1 MNPILNPANPISP
14 LNPLNPIHH
23 HGRNHSS
30 VTDTAVRAVADT
42 VNHASVTIPLEW
54 VYFFGGLTIGVVLVI
69 GIMAIVWMCT
79 KRD

>member
-23 HGRNHSS
+23 HARNHSS
-30 VTDTAVRAVADT
+30 ATDTAVQAVADT

-54 VYFFGGLTIGVVLVI
+54 VYLVGGLAIGVVLAI
-69 GIMAIVWMCT
+69 GIMAIVWTCM
-79 KRD
+79 KRK

>member
-23 HGRNHSS
+23 HARNHSS
-30 VTDTAVRAVADT
+30 ATDTAVQAVADT

-54 VYFFGGLTIGVVLVI
+54 VYLVGGLAIGVVLVI
-69 GIMAIVWMCT
+69 SIMAIVWTCM
-79 KRD
+79 KRK